1 MTALYQ
7 LSREFLAAMEKLTE
21 LAESGEIRQ
30 EVVTDTLEGLQGELE
45 HKALNV
51 AKYILS
57 LEAEAEAM
65 KAAEKRMADR
75 RKAVESRAD
84 SLREYLT
91 GQLIA
96 TGITPK
102 DSEVALSFRKSEAV
116 VIDDEAL
123 IPQSLKKHI
132 PEQWTPDKTAI
143 KAALKEGEI
152 PGAYIEKRQNLQIK

>member
-1 MTALYQ
+1 M
-7 LSREFLAAMEKLTE
+7 AAMETLSE
-21 LAESGEIRQ
+21 LAEAGEIRQ

-45 HKALNV
+45 DKALNV
-51 AKYILS
+51 AKFILS

-75 RKAVESRAD
+75 RKSVEARAD

-91 GQLIA
+91 GQLVA
-96 TGITPK
+96 TGITPPK

-116 VIDDEAL
+116 IIENEAL

-143 KAALKEGEI
+143 KAALKDGEI